1 MGFGTMATHQ
11 SGDTFTLLPTNPED
25 APGRHAL
32 QSRPMQAIILSIGDE
47 LVLGQNIDTNS
58 AYLSAYL
65 TTRGIG
71 TLYHQ
76 SVADDLVAI
85 TRAIQQAS
93 ELVEL
98 VIITGGLGPT
108 DDDLTRQALADA
120 LNVPLVEHG
129 PSLEALEA
137 RYKNLGRT
145 MPPRNRVQALHPQ
158 GTQVIPN
165 NWGTAPGIHANLGKA
180 AIYVMPGVPSEMK
193 PIFAA
198 SIAPAIDKLAGDRD
212 VILTHKLN
220 TFGLGESN
228 VAQKLGS
235 LMDRS
240 RNPKVGTTVSQ
251 AIVSVR
257 IRAEFP
263 SPDEAH
269 AQLADTI
276 SQVKAALG
284 PAVYG
289 QNDEQLADAVVE
301 LLTEQQM
308 TLATAESCTAGL
320 IAKRITDVSG
330 SSLAFVGGWVTYTNG
345 MKMSQLGV
353 RKETLDQHDA
363 VSEPVALQMALGALD
378 KADSDL
384 AVSVTG
390 LAGPTG
396 ETKEIPIGTVW
407 IGLAQRDRHT
417 RKTAVTAHCFHIPGQ
432 RDEVRDRAAK
442 CAMQLVRYTLLG
454 LPVDSL
460 MWKKQQPVQGEI

>member
-1 MGFGTMATHQ
+1 MH
-11 SGDTFTLLPTNPED
+11 
-25 APGRHAL
+25 
-32 QSRPMQAIILSIGDE
+32 AIILSIGDE
-47 LVLGQNIDTNS
+47 LVLGQNVDTNS

-65 TTRGIG
+65 ATRGIG

-76 SVADDLVAI
+76 SVADDLPAI
-85 TRAIQQAS
+85 TRAIEQAAQAAH
-93 ELVEL
+93 L

-108 DDDLTRQALADA
+108 DDDLTRQALANA
-120 LNVPLVEHG
+120 LGVPLVEHA
-129 PSLEALEA
+129 PSLQALQA
-137 RYKNLGRT
+137 RYRNLGRT

-165 NWGTAPGIHANLGKA
+165 PWGTAPGIHATLHDA

-193 PIFAA
+193 AIFEA
-198 SIAPAIDKLAGDRD
+198 SIAPAIDELKGSRQ

-240 RNPKVGTTVSQ
+240 RNPKVGTTVSD

-257 IRAEFP
+257 IRAEFDTAEE
-263 SPDEAH
+263 SH

-276 SQVKAALG
+276 SQVNAALG
-284 PAVYG
+284 PAVFG
-289 QNDEQLADAVVE
+289 ENDQTLATAVVQ
-301 LLTEQQM
+301 LLTEQQR
-308 TLATAESCTAGL
+308 TVATAESCTAGL

-330 SSLAFVGGWVTYTNG
+330 SSLAYLGGWVTYTNA
-345 MKMSQLGV
+345 MKMSQLEV

-363 VSEPVALQMALGALD
+363 VSEPVAMQMALGALD

-407 IGLAQRDRHT
+407 MGLAQRDRHT
-417 RKTAVTAHCFHIPGQ
+417 RKTSVTAHCFHIPGQ
-432 RDEVRDRAAK
+432 RNEVRDRAAK
-442 CAMQLVRYTLLG
+442 CALQLLRYALLG
-454 LPVDSL
+454 LPADSL
-460 MWKKQQPVQGEI
+460 MWRKQQPTHGHI